1 MKANKNLATVM
12 AATMVISGTVIPASA
27 STTEDK
33 IVGSN
38 RTDTAV
44 KISKEGWY
52 SADTVILVNDAAIPD
67 ALTATPLAHAKK
79 APILLTGKGGLTKA
93 TADEIKRLG
102 AKDVIMIGGDAV
114 LPAKIE
120 KDLKA
125 LNVKADRV
133 KGATREETALAIAKR
148 LDGIKDVSEIAVV
161 NSTTGLADAVSVA
174 AAAAEKG
181 MPIILAN
188 PKKGLSAAEKFI
200 KGEAIKA
207 SFVIGGKTA
216 LPEKLVS
223 NLPSRQRIEG
233 SNRNDTN
240 AKVIEKFYGD
250 KELDNIYVAKDG
262 RGGDSQ
268 LIDALAVGALAAKNG
283 APVLIASK
291 KLSETQV
298 NVINTKKID
307 TITQVG
313 GKGNEG
319 AFSHLKDIE
328 KAEVIK
334 VKTESEL
341 QEALKKANAN
351 DTIEID
357 ANATISKD
365 LTLSTNNAIQINVKG
380 DLTGKVTVKTPNA
393 DIKNSGTIGTLVV
406 ENGKN
411 TTVTNTSAGKI
422 DKVEVSSSSSNVK
435 VENNGKIEKVE
446 NNASGTSIENN
457 GTISKPIEGTN
468 KPSVEG
474 NKPGETTKPET
485 GGGSSAPTYTTGAT
499 VNGTYYDTVAK
510 AVTAAEA
517 GAGDTVKVYGTNKL
531 SSQLVINEKINLVG
545 ADSNALIESTEDYKI
560 YIEEKDK
567 PKNNL
572 ITVQADGV
580 KISNLSVRHN
590 KKLGFGI
597 HVYGVKDVNLSN
609 VTATDCGKGGL
620 LVNSSTVTAD
630 RLTTSGNGWYGVD
643 VDERIENTTKA
654 GKLPATFT
662 LTNSDE
668 SISEP
673 VQVYAEK
680 GTVNWGGSH
689 KYLEKAKEKNK
700 ENYYDKGYIYSKRTE
715 EKFTKGAVVK
725 LASKD
730 NTQLVGDYYEDV
742 KKAIEVGS
750 GKTVEI
756 YGEYTIPANTTVDV
770 KGTVTGTIKGT
781 DNTSELIVGD
791 NGTYEKLAKGTYVW
805 VKDSW
810 VKKGTNI
817 IENGGLTNDNGQLKA
832 SFIWSSSEDIGTG
845 TAIETEN
852 GLGYYKDGVYLR
864 LQVKKDN
871 NVVAFDKVFK
881 SAKDDSKGKHN
892 VNSKECGL
900 LLKTKKIKGNQD
912 IGEKYNDLDG
922 SIREKADWTAIGGYG
937 EKGYKG
943 TDLDNN
949 KEKKYIFYG
958 VRQGKGL
965 INKEDV
971 NLYKSRTVGFK
982 AGDVRK
988 IELVLNPL
996 TNLGAGEYTVTI
1008 QLMEQKDSSP
1018 TTITDTSIGKAI
1030 NYSFTVN
1037 EGGTITVNN

>member
-1 MKANKNLATVM
+1 MKKKLATVM
-12 AATMVISGTVIPASA
+12 AATMAVSGSVVSVNAA
-27 STTEDK
+27 TTDEQL
-33 IVGSN
+33 IGSN

-44 KISKEGWY
+44 KISKDGWY

-67 ALTATPLAHAKK
+67 ALTATPLAHAKN

-120 KDLKA
+120 NDLKA
-125 LNVKADRV
+125 LKVKADRV
-133 KGATREETALAIAKR
+133 KGLTREETALAIAKR

-188 PKKGLSAAEKFI
+188 PTKGLSAAEKFI
-200 KGEAIKA
+200 KDEAIKS

-216 LPEKLVS
+216 LPEKLVES
-223 NLPSRQRIEG
+223 LPAKQRIEG
-233 SNRNDTN
+233 ANRNDTN
-240 AKVIEKFYGD
+240 ARVIEKFYGD
-250 KELDNIYVAKDG
+250 KELDHLYLAKDG
-262 RGGDSQ
+262 RGGDTQ

-291 KLSETQV
+291 NLSASQT

-319 AFSHLKDIE
+319 AFSQLKEIE

-334 VKTESEL
+334 VKNEAEL

-357 ANATISKD
+357 KDAFIAKD
-365 LTLSTNNAIQINVKG
+365 LTLSTNNAIKIDVKG

-406 ENGKN
+406 SNGKN

-422 DKVEVSSSSSNVK
+422 NKVEVSSSSSNVK

-499 VNGTYYDTVAK
+499 VDGTYYATVAEAVEK
-510 AVTAAEA
+510 ATVNS
-517 GAGDTVKVYGTNKL
+517 TVKVYGTNKL
-531 SSQLVINEKINLVG
+531 SSQLVINKKINLVG
-545 ADSNALIESTEDYKI
+545 ADSQAIIEAGNNFTAETDAKQ
-560 YIEEKDK
+560 
-567 PKNNL
+567 NL
-572 ITVQADGV
+572 ISIENTEGTESAKGAT
-580 KISNLSVRHN
+580 ISNLTIRNAVRN
-590 KKLGFGI
+590 GL
-597 HVYGVKDVNLSN
+597 HVFKVKDVVLNDLVVEGSKN
-609 VTATDCGKGGL
+609 GGGIM
-620 LVNSSTVTAD
+620 VNGSTVTA
-630 RLTTSGNGWYGVD
+630 TNIKTFGNAWYGINVD
-643 VDERIENTTKA
+643 KKNEAGTK
-654 GKLPATFT
+654 LT
-662 LTNSDE
+662 LSGEKTN
-668 SISEP
+668 IAEP
-673 VQVYAEK
+673 IQIFAEK
-680 GTVNWGGSH
+680 TTEELVDWEGAGNVH
-689 KYLEKAKEKNK
+689 KYLEIAKKDKE
-700 ENYYDKGYIYSKRTE
+700 ENYEDKGYIYSNRAKE
-715 EKFTKGAVVK
+715 EFKEGAVVK
-725 LASKD
+725 PVTKEGI
-730 NTQLVGDYYEDV
+730 QVVGNYYKDV
-742 KKAIEVGS
+742 KKAIESGE

-756 YGEYTIPANTTVDV
+756 YGNYTIPENTEVNV
-770 KGTVTGTIKGT
+770 KGTVTGIIKGT
-781 DNTSELIVGD
+781 NSTSKLKVGD
-791 NGTYEKLAKGTYVW
+791 NGTYGELAKGTYVW
-805 VKDSW
+805 MNDSW
-810 VKKGTNI
+810 LLEGTNI
-817 IENGGLTNDNGQLKA
+817 IKNGELTNNNGQLST
-832 SFIWSSSEDIGTG
+832 SFIWSSSENIGTK
-845 TAIETEN
+845 AIETEN
-852 GLGYYKDGVYLR
+852 GLSYHKDGSYLR
-864 LQVKKDN
+864 LQVKKEN
-871 NVVAFDKVFK
+871 EVLPFDKVFK
-881 SAKDDSKGKHN
+881 SATDNDNGKHD

-900 LLKTKKIKGNQD
+900 LLKTKKIKGNQN
-912 IGEKYNDLDG
+912 IGERYNDLDG
-922 SIREKADWTAIGGYG
+922 SVRERADWTATGGY
-937 EKGYKG
+937 ESIDYKG

-949 KEKKYIFYG
+949 KNSKYIFYG

-965 INKEDV
+965 IDSEDI
-971 NLYKSRTVGFK
+971 NLYKSRTVGFA
-982 AGDVRK
+982 AGDIRE

-996 TNLGAGEYTVTI
+996 ADLANGKYTVTI
-1008 QLMEQKDSSP
+1008 ESMKQKDCSTNASDEKLGKE
-1018 TTITDTSIGKAI
+1018 ITYT
-1030 NYSFTVN
+1030 FTV
-1037 EGGTITVNN
+1037 TDKVITVNNK